1 MTSTSSPPKRKP
13 KTIEIIYENKNERRP
28 VHADPAP
35 GPTPTLVATL
45 AEPSSSASWSTESQD
60 EPFCFENGLLRPV
73 SQTNTTINEFYK
85 KENFADNVNGDFR
98 DILTNVLIQHWSHYK
113 KYSMSTILKGIG
125 RG

>member
-13 KTIEIIYENKNERRP
+13 KTIEIIYENKNVRRP

-35 GPTPTLVATL
+35 GPTPTLVATVSVASL

-60 EPFCFENGLLRPV
+60 EPFCFENGLCRPV
-73 SQTNTTINEFYK
+73 SQKNTTINEFYK

-98 DILTNVLIQHWSHYK
+98 DILTNV
-113 KYSMSTILKGIG
+113 
-125 RG
+125 

>member
-1 MTSTSSPPKRKP
+1 M
-13 KTIEIIYENKNERRP
+13 RRP

-35 GPTPTLVATL
+35 GPTPTPVATASVALL

-60 EPFCFENGLLRPV
+60 GPICFENGLCRPV
-73 SQTNTTINEFYK
+73 SQKHTTIIELYK
-85 KENFADNVNGDFR
+85 KENFADNGDFQ